1 MAMVAAVH
9 DASTADT
16 PLVVGKYKLK
26 SRLIVGTGKYTD
38 FDVMKKAHDASGA
51 DMITVALR
59 RVDLKNPQ
67 NNILNFID
75 LEKIT
80 LLPNTAGCYSVEEA
94 VQVGRLVQEL
104 DLGDLIKVEVIG
116 DERTLMP
123 CPVGTIKATEILTEM
138 GFTCMAYCSD
148 DIILCKRLEEA
159 GAAAVMPLGSP
170 IGSGR
175 GILNPSNIRIIKE
188 FANVPI
194 IVDAG
199 VGCASDCASAME
211 LGVDGLLVNTAISA
225 AKDPVAMATAIR
237 LATTAGR
244 LSFLAGRM
252 DKKLYASA
260 STPLK
265 DF

>member
-1 MAMVAAVH
+1 MNELTAVP
-9 DASTADT
+9 DFKDE

-26 SRLIVGTGKYTD
+26 SRLIVGTGKYEN
-38 FDVMKKAHDASGA
+38 FDVMQQAHVASGA
-51 DMITVALR
+51 DMVTVALR

-67 NNILNFID
+67 NNLLNYID
-75 LEKIT
+75 TKKMT
-80 LLPNTAGCYSVEEA
+80 LLPNTAGCYSVEE
-94 VQVGRLVQEL
+94 VIQVAEL
-104 DLGDLIKVEVIG
+104 IRELELGDLIKVEVIG
-116 DERTLMP
+116 DQKTLMP
-123 CPVGTIKATEILTEM
+123 DPIGTLEATKRLTEM

-148 DIILCKRLEEA
+148 DIILARRLEEA

-175 GILNPSNIRIIKE
+175 GVLNPANIRLIKE

-199 VGCASDCASAME
+199 VGCASDCSLTME
-211 LGVDGLLVNTAISA
+211 MGVDGLLVNTGIAKA
-225 AKDPVAMATAIR
+225 ADPVAMAHAFR
-237 LATTAGR
+237 LATIAGR
-244 LSFLAGRM
+244 MSFTAGRM
-252 DKKLYASA
+252 DKRLYASA